1 MEVSYFV
8 SWGSTSHLAEWSGAS
23 VDRQEEEGSPG
34 LEAGALTD
42 EADVEPAVVERR
54 GHKMTKHT
62 DTKMSQKLGK
72 EAEML
77 FRELWLTMEDR

>member
-1 MEVSYFV
+1 M
-8 SWGSTSHLAEWSGAS
+8 GITSHLAAWRGAS
-23 VDRQEEEGSPG
+23 VDGQEEEGSPG

-54 GHKMTKHT
+54 GREMIKHM

-77 FRELWLTMEDR
+77 LRELWLMMEDQ

>member
-1 MEVSYFV
+1 M
-8 SWGSTSHLAEWSGAS
+8 GITSHLAAWRGAS
-23 VDRQEEEGSPG
+23 IDRQEGSPG

-54 GHKMTKHT
+54 GREMIKHT
-62 DTKMSQKLGK
+62 DPKMSQKLGK

-77 FRELWLTMEDR
+77 LRELWRMMEDR

>member
-1 MEVSYFV
+1 M
-8 SWGSTSHLAEWSGAS
+8 GNTSHLAAWSRAS
-23 VDRQEEEGSPG
+23 VDGQEEEGSPG

-54 GHKMTKHT
+54 GREMIKHMA
-62 DTKMSQKLGK
+62 TKMSQKLGK

-77 FRELWLTMEDR
+77 LQEL